1 MDVLV
6 LTLRIIFGLF
16 LGYVGIMHFIK
27 PRFFNGFIP
36 KPLPK
41 LLVNYVAGVAEF
53 VIGIGLLFNAT
64 VKNAAIGFF
73 ILMLVFLPLHV
84 WDLFKEK
91 PAIGSKKIAVIRL
104 PIQFLLLYIAYLIY
118 SNS

>member
-1 MDVLV
+1 MTILV
-6 LTLRIIFGLF
+6 LILRVIFGLF
-16 LGYVGIMHFIK
+16 FAYIGVMHFLK

-41 LLVNYVAGVAEF
+41 LAVNYVAGFIEVA
-53 VIGIGLLFNAT
+53 IGIGLLFNAT
-64 VKNAAIGFF
+64 AKNAAIGFF
-73 ILMLVFLPLHV
+73 ILMVVFLPLHV

-91 PAIGSKKIAVIRL
+91 PAIGSKKIAIIRL

-118 SNS
+118 SIS